1 MFKTQNNE
9 DMISFFKDVQSSLL
23 GDLQNKDSTN
33 LTEAQQLLLI
43 FNEKYDA
50 EKNRGI
56 YTSETDTTNKNLY
69 NSSAGPGNPI
79 NRKTISKLLTVDSR
93 FRRSYN
99 ESTSTNYNVDL
110 PYIIQNVIELK
121 LSDLEFP
128 TTYYPFNDEFENNY
142 FWIKYCYYVD
152 DTKVEKYIYIYIDSG
167 SYYHTVLIS
176 NIISF
181 FNANSLPLIVTF
193 NLNYDDGG
201 VGTGN
206 GRISIGVNTA
216 SPYYLYEITEFEI
229 NFTGKKITSDYEGYN
244 ISQIVTDDTIISN
257 FYSQASTIPYIQRC
271 GWIFGYRNQYYT
283 GSTSYESESILD
295 ILGPKYLYLVVD
307 DFNTSSNINFFSNSE
322 NSLLNGDILARI
334 SMKGYPFSIQS
345 QSDFTIY
352 TEPRFYY
359 GPVNIHKLNVKVID
373 EFGRILSLNGMDF
386 SFTLKLTTIYSQTT

>member
-1 MFKTQNNE
+1 MESLDETQMTSAYLRNQFKYNQNQNTVKELKGLQKNVIDTKFNINIKDYNRNELLGLLDITLSDVESYDALKEQINERVNHYTEMFKTQNNE

-181 FNANSLPLIVTF
+181 FKQI
-193 NLNYDDGG
+193 
-201 VGTGN
+201 
-206 GRISIGVNTA
+206 
-216 SPYYLYEITEFEI
+216 
-229 NFTGKKITSDYEGYN
+229 KKVFMI
-244 ISQIVTDDTIISN
+244 
-257 FYSQASTIPYIQRC
+257 
-271 GWIFGYRNQYYT
+271 
-283 GSTSYESESILD
+283 
-295 ILGPKYLYLVVD
+295 
-307 DFNTSSNINFFSNSE
+307 
-322 NSLLNGDILARI
+322 
-334 SMKGYPFSIQS
+334 
-345 QSDFTIY
+345 
-352 TEPRFYY
+352 
-359 GPVNIHKLNVKVID
+359 
-373 EFGRILSLNGMDF
+373 
-386 SFTLKLTTIYSQTT
+386 